1 MIPSVAASLGIT
13 LVTVGVGIYLRRSY
27 STGLFLGVPFTIGY
41 ISSYIYNYNYSRPA
55 GQSIM
60 IALASVTIAA
70 GALVVFA
77 LEGVVCVAMELPL
90 PLAIAFPG
98 AVPGRRISRRGGH
111 PGRGRRGASILPL
124 FTGG

>member
-77 LEGVVCVAMELPL
+77 LGGVVCVAMALP
-90 PLAIAFPG
+90 IAVG
-98 AVPGRRISRRGGH
+98 IAVPRAVLGPMNSP
-111 PGRGRRGASILPL
+111 PGVHA
-124 FTGG
+124 